1 MKKAFAIVVGGGPA
15 PGINGVISAATIE
28 AINNGHKVYGISQG
42 FKGIASGD
50 ASCIKELSWLDING
64 IHNEGGSI
72 LPISRS
78 NPKAFPDMMTNI
90 TKLLEEKNIGY
101 LVTIGGDG
109 TVTCANAMSES
120 IGDKIKIAHVPK
132 TIDNDLPLPS
142 HFSTFGFQSARE
154 AGTQIVHNLI
164 LDAKTTSRWYLAVAM
179 GRKAGHLALGI
190 GVAAGA
196 TLSIIPE
203 EFGNKKI
210 SLDTLSNL
218 IIGSILKRYVQGKPY
233 GVAVLAEGLAEIIDP
248 TTLPELVGAEKDF
261 FGNIRF
267 AEFDFGE
274 FLKRDIRKKLAKLG
288 LSELLVI
295 SKNVGYELRCHAPNP
310 FDQEYTRMLGY
321 GAVKFLLTGKNHF
334 MVVRIGGDLKAI
346 DFAEFIDKKTGKARV
361 RMVDCDSDFYN
372 MARSYQIRMSN
383 EDLNN
388 TALVKDISQL
398 TSQTEAEVKK
408 SYAIV

>member
-1 MKKAFAIVVGGGPA
+1 MKKNFGIVVGGGPA

-50 ASCIKELSWLDING
+50 ASCIRELSWLDING

-78 NPKAFPDMMTNI
+78 NPKAYPEMMTNI
-90 TKLLEEKNIGY
+90 TRLLEEKNIGY

-109 TVTCANAMSES
+109 TAACANAMSES
-120 IGDKIKIAHVPK
+120 IGEKLKIAHVPK

-142 HFSTFGFQSARE
+142 HYSTFGFQSARE

-164 LDAKTTSRWYLAVAM
+164 LDAKTTSRWYIAIAM

-190 GVAAGA
+190 GVASGA

-210 SLDTLSNL
+210 PLDDLSQ
-218 IIGSILKRYVQGKPY
+218 IIIRSIVKRSKQGKPY

-248 TTLPELVGAEKDF
+248 TTLPELTDAEKDY
-261 FGNIRF
+261 FGNIRY

-274 FLKRDIRKKLAKLG
+274 FLKRDIRKKLIQHN
-288 LSELLVI
+288 LSDLLVI

-321 GAVKFLLTGKNHF
+321 GAVKYLLEGKNHF
-334 MVVRIGGDLKAI
+334 MVARVGSDLKAI
-346 DFAEFIDKKTGKARV
+346 DFADFIDSKTGKAKV
-361 RMVDCDSDFYN
+361 RMVDCESDFYK
-372 MARSYQIRMSN
+372 MALSYQIR
-383 EDLNN
+383 
-388 TALVKDISQL
+388 
-398 TSQTEAEVKK
+398 
-408 SYAIV
+408 